1 MLYTLQ
7 TFLHFFES
15 FKTEFNICFL
25 RFLFIGFITDMDKV
39 LEIGNFFIKL
49 NDHAKNIDT
58 QIQNGLPFLHFL
70 NKNKKKNEFEK
81 YCFN

>member
-1 MLYTLQ
+1 
-7 TFLHFFES
+7 
-15 FKTEFNICFL
+15 
-25 RFLFIGFITDMDKV
+25 MDKV

-70 NKNKKKNEFEK
+70 NKNKKKTSLKNTASI
-81 YCFN
+81 NNNVIIIIMLIIM